1 MKRIS
6 IPLFIIIILTFGGL
20 AFYHSYQS
28 KKREEKALNAYYLAE
43 QYFKYNKIPQALEQL
58 KIVQENYGE
67 VEKAKNL
74 SKQLEI
80 MINKSIFTDSLET
93 VLTQINEEKIAS
105 LKALRL
111 TNTYNTENLTY
122 LEQQADSIR
131 EKLKA
136 LEKLENDYRCRECE
150 IHMQLLKG
158 KKKINFNKLD
168 INQ

>member
-1 MKRIS
+1 MKRVI
-6 IPLFIIIILTFGGL
+6 IPLFIIITLVFGGL

-28 KKREEKALNAYYLAE
+28 KKLEEKALNAYYLAE
-43 QYFKYNKIPQALEQL
+43 QYFEYNKIPQALKQL

-80 MINKSIFTDSLET
+80 MIDKSIFTDSLET
-93 VLTQINEEKIAS
+93 ILTQINEEKIAS

-111 TNTYNTENLTY
+111 TNVYNTENLTY
-122 LEQQADSIR
+122 LEQRADSIR
-131 EKLKA
+131 EKLKN

-150 IHMQLLKG
+150 IHMQLLKS